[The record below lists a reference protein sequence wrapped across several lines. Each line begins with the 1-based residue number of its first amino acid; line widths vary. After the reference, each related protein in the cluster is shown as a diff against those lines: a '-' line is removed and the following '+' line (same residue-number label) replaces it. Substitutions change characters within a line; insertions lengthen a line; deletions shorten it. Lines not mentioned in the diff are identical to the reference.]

1 MTRRIR
7 TTGHRHRPTAETGI
21 RLDDFVANSSP
32 LHPGFT
38 AGGQTA
44 RMTSSPLF
52 VSVQGFLRRN
62 ALALRLMLIGILTL
76 LLLIPLALVQ
86 STLRERL
93 GRHDTAVATI
103 TQSWGKSQRLLGPLL
118 VVPFT
123 WKTEVE
129 EAVTA
134 ADGRRYRETVTKT
147 HTSEAFF
154 LPEQL
159 EVAGQLDPSE
169 RRLGIYSAHVY
180 RAKLRWQGR
189 FAVPTFE
196 FPGVSAPEPQ
206 WDRARIC
213 FAATDLRGTREA
225 VALHWG
231 GKEVLMQPGAKLEG
245 FGPGLHAPVA
255 LSNPA
260 SALNFSMEL
269 TLNGSTGIAFVPI
282 ARQTRVQL
290 TSPWKSPGF
299 FGAFLPLER
308 AVGADGFSATWQVG
322 YYGRDFPQQWTPA
335 AAHVPAP
342 AIIEASA
349 FGVNLVD
356 TITAYRTIERAIK
369 YGVLF
374 LALVFST
381 FFLFEVVSAVRLTA
395 LNYLLVGFALCLFY
409 LGLLSLS
416 EFIGFAAAYASA
428 AGLSLLMVGLYG
440 WSVLRDGRRALVVS
454 GLLAGVYAYLYMVVQ
469 MEDFALLAGTG
480 ALFALLAAV
489 MFATRRLEPGETFAG
504 LPLQEGTR

>member
-1 MTRRIR
+1 
-7 TTGHRHRPTAETGI
+7 
-21 RLDDFVANSSP
+21 
-32 LHPGFT
+32 
-38 AGGQTA
+38 
-44 RMTSSPLF
+44 MTSSPLL
-52 VSVQGFLRRN
+52 VAVQGFLRRN
-62 ALALRLMLIGILTL
+62 AVALRLLLIGFLTL

-93 GRHDTAVATI
+93 VRHETAVATI
-103 TQSWGKSQRLLGPLL
+103 IQSWGKSQRLIGPIL

-123 WKTEVE
+123 WKADVE
-129 EAVTA
+129 ESATGV
-134 ADGRRYRETVTKT
+134 DGRRYRETVTKT

-154 LPEQL
+154 LPELLEITGQL
-159 EVAGQLDPSE
+159 EPSE

-180 RAKLRWQGR
+180 AAKLRWQGR
-189 FAVPTFE
+189 FGAPTFE
-196 FPGVSAPEPQ
+196 FTGVSNAEPQ

-213 FAATDLRGTREA
+213 FAVTDLRGTRQA
-225 VALHWG
+225 VTLSWS
-231 GKEVLMQPGAKLEG
+231 GKEVLMQAGSKLEG

-255 LSNPA
+255 VTDVAGAP
-260 SALNFSMEL
+260 NFSLEL
-269 TLNGSTGIAFVPI
+269 NLNGSTGIAFVPI
-282 ARQTRVQL
+282 ARQTMVQV

-299 FGAFLPLER
+299 FGAFLPMER
-308 AVGADGFSATWQVG
+308 EIGANGFSATWQVG
-322 YYGRDFPQQWTPA
+322 FYGRDFPQQWTTALGAAPGPA
-335 AAHVPAP
+335 S
-342 AIIEASA
+342 IEASA

-381 FFLFEVVSAVRLTA
+381 FFLFEVVSAVRLNA

-416 EFIGFAAAYASA
+416 EFIGFTSAYAGAAA
-428 AGLSLLMVGLYG
+428 LSLLMVGLYG
-440 WSVLRDGRRALVVS
+440 WSVLQEGRRALVVS
-454 GLLAGVYAYLYMVVQ
+454 GLLAGVYAYLYMVVR

-489 MFATRRLEPGETFAG
+489 MFATRRLEPGVAFAVVS
-504 LPLQEGTR
+504 LQEGTR

>member
-1 MTRRIR
+1 
-7 TTGHRHRPTAETGI
+7 
-21 RLDDFVANSSP
+21 
-32 LHPGFT
+32 
-38 AGGQTA
+38 
-44 RMTSSPLF
+44 MTSSPLF
-52 VSVQGFLRRN
+52 VAVQGFLRRN
-62 ALALRLMLIGILTL
+62 AIALRLLLVAFLTL

-103 TQSWGKSQRLLGPLL
+103 TQSWGKSQRLLGPIL

-123 WKTEVE
+123 WKSEVE

-134 ADGRRYRETVTKT
+134 ADGRRYRETATKT

-159 EVAGQLDPSE
+159 EVTGQLEPSE
-169 RRLGIYSAHVY
+169 RRLGIYSAYVY
-180 RAKLRWQGR
+180 TAKLRWQGR
-189 FAVPTFE
+189 FAAPTFE
-196 FPGVSAPEPQ
+196 FPGVSTPEPQ
-206 WDRARIC
+206 WDHARIC
-213 FAATDLRGTREA
+213 FAVTDLRGTREA
-225 VALHWG
+225 VVLHVG
-231 GKEVLMQPGAKLEG
+231 GNEVLMQPGAKLEG
-245 FGPGLHAPVA
+245 FGPGLHAPLA
-255 LSNPA
+255 LTNFPGT
-260 SALNFSMEL
+260 LNFSMEL
-269 TLNGSTGIAFVPI
+269 ALNGSAGIAFVPI
-282 ARQTRVQL
+282 ARQTTVQL
-290 TSPWKSPGF
+290 TSPWTSPGF

-308 AVGADGFSATWQVG
+308 AIGANGFSAAWQVS

-335 AAHVPAP
+335 AAPVPVPAM
-342 AIIEASA
+342 IEASA

-356 TITAYRTIERAIK
+356 TMTAYRTIERAIK

-381 FFLFEVVSAVRLTA
+381 FFLFEMVSAVRLTA

-440 WSVLRDGRRALVVS
+440 WSVVRDGRRAWVVS
-454 GLLAGVYAYLYMVVQ
+454 GLLGGVYAYLYMVVQ

-489 MFATRRLEPGETFAG
+489 MFATRRIEPGGTFAAVS
-504 LPLQEGTR
+504 LQEET